1 MPDTNFL
8 FDERIYRTLT
18 VNRAKTD
25 PSTLFI
31 VPGVTQMT
39 YAGSYYES
47 PAAAIQSGINKEEE
61 LTSPGVKYDSNTIS
75 TIRASAQNRAQAI
88 IEANKNNAP
97 YYNAP
102 LSFIHPYA
110 LLRLNSKQTFDS
122 SGKAIT
128 SGIIDKAGEQ
138 KWYEVD
144 SSGLIGNTNTN
155 NYAKN
160 PTTADLISWS
170 KSDPRGRFTYMFQD
184 FVFCKYWN
192 RIENNRMITL
202 RRYPAPVVDAV
213 EPADYNG
220 PDKLPEVLKNIG
232 NNNNDN
238 LPYPTKNVFAPLA
251 TAITYFGEGT
261 GNSLKDL
268 LTFAYQYNWDEM
280 ETDVWDTTSSQIEEG
295 DILNGSAQWLS
306 GGLSVLAQATGIIRD
321 LRGIEQIN
329 SIHAVGLP
337 PDPYEHGPYENR
349 ILGPVNV
356 INNSYKRKRGL
367 KFTHDSLVLS
377 FEYMSR
383 PIAHVN
389 NKAIMLDLL
398 ANILTMTYS
407 SAVFFGGA
415 HKYRTEHPAIYPW
428 RNTNSLNKI
437 YKGQLFGK
445 DGAWHDVLSEVFN
458 QSNANW
464 ILDLANGITNAVK
477 AVASDLIATITGRK
491 QSDEEKTQNENAKG
505 KGANIAN
512 TIMGTAGRAI
522 AAKFLK
528 GKQAPWLQNARALL
542 TGEPV
547 GDWHLMIGN
556 PLNPI
561 AMIGNLIVTNSKIE
575 FSDELGPDD
584 FPIGFKAEITLQHAM
599 GRDKDGIE
607 AMFNRG
613 AGRIYIL
620 PDDFVSSA
628 DGESTVD
635 KYSGDNNPFE
645 GTFKANGEYGVL
657 ATTGSYYVKGS
668 TTPLWSS
675 KDRRTTTGVYTP
687 TLSSSTFN
695 INNNAVVV
703 VNDFKTQ
710 AWQMHSTL

>member
-1 MPDTNFL
+1 MADMDL

-18 VNRAKTD
+18 IKGTSDNRNG
-25 PSTLFI
+25 LFI

-47 PAAAIQSGINKEEE
+47 PAAAIQSGIDKIEE
-61 LTSPGVKYDSNTIS
+61 LSSEGIDDAIKSSIMS
-75 TIRASAQNRAQAI
+75 SAKGRAKAI
-88 IEANKNNAP
+88 IEANEKNAKF
-97 YYNAP
+97 YNAP

-110 LLRLNSKQTFDS
+110 LLRLNSAQTTNTDA
-122 SGKAIT
+122 SGNINNVTT

-138 KWYEVD
+138 KWYEED
-144 SSGLIGNTNTN
+144 STGLPDNSK

-220 PDKLPEVLKNIG
+220 ADVLSHV
-232 NNNNDN
+232 D
-238 LPYPTKNVFAPLA
+238 PTNADTWPTPTDNVFAPLA

-261 GNSLKDL
+261 GNSLKEL
-268 LTFAYQYNWDEM
+268 LGFAYQYNWDEM
-280 ETDVWDTTSSQIEEG
+280 ETDVWNTTSSQIEEG
-295 DILNGSAQWLS
+295 KILNENAQWLS
-306 GGLSVLAQATGIIRD
+306 GGLSVIAQATGIIRD
-321 LRGIEQIN
+321 LQGKEKIQ

-337 PDPYEHGPYENR
+337 PDPYSSGPYENR

-367 KFTHDSLVLS
+367 KFTHDSLTLT

-383 PIAHVN
+383 PIANVN

-415 HKYRTEHPAIYPW
+415 HRYRTDHPAIYPW

-437 YKGQLFGK
+437 YRGKLFGK
-445 DGAWHDVLSEVFN
+445 ESAWYDVLKDVFN
-458 QSNANW
+458 RENGDW

-477 AVASDLIATITGRK
+477 AVASDLIAAITGK
-491 QSDEEKTQNENAKG
+491 TQSSEEKEQNENDKRRG
-505 KGANIAN
+505 KTIVN
-512 TIMGTAGRAI
+512 TVMGTAGRAV

-528 GKQAPWLQNARALL
+528 GKQAPWLQDARALL

-584 FPIGFKAEITLQHAM
+584 FPIGFKAQITLQHAM

-635 KYSGDNNPFE
+635 KYTGKNNPFE
-645 GTFKANGEYGVL
+645 GTFKTNGEYGVL
-657 ATTGSYYVKGS
+657 ATTGSFYAKGS
-668 TTPLWSS
+668 TTSLWSS
-675 KDRRTTTGVYTP
+675 KDRRTRTGTYTP
-687 TLSSSTFN
+687 TLSANT
-695 INNNAVVV
+695 INTNGKNVFVI
-703 VNDFKTQ
+703 NDFKTQ

>member
-1 MPDTNFL
+1 MADMDL

-18 VNRAKTD
+18 IKGTSDNRNG
-25 PSTLFI
+25 LFI

-47 PAAAIQSGINKEEE
+47 PAAAIQSGIDKIEE
-61 LTSPGVKYDSNTIS
+61 LPSEGIDDAIKSSIMS
-75 TIRASAQNRAQAI
+75 SAKGRAKAI
-88 IEANKNNAP
+88 IEANEKNAKF
-97 YYNAP
+97 YNAP

-110 LLRLNSKQTFDS
+110 LLRLNSAQRTNTDA
-122 SGKAIT
+122 SGNVTSVTT

-138 KWYEVD
+138 KWYEED
-144 SSGLIGNTNTN
+144 STGLPDNSK

-220 PDKLPEVLKNIG
+220 ADVLSHVDP
-232 NNNNDN
+232 NNADTW
-238 LPYPTKNVFAPLA
+238 PTPTDNVFAPLA

-261 GNSLKDL
+261 GNSLKEL
-268 LTFAYQYNWDEM
+268 LGFAYQYNWDDM
-280 ETDVWDTTSSQIEEG
+280 ETDVWNTTSSQIEEG
-295 DILNGSAQWLS
+295 KILNENAQWLS
-306 GGLSVLAQATGIIRD
+306 GGLSVIAQATGIIRD
-321 LRGIEQIN
+321 LQGKEKIQ

-337 PDPYEHGPYENR
+337 PDPYSSGPYENR

-367 KFTHDSLVLS
+367 KFTHDSLTLT

-383 PIAHVN
+383 PIANVN

-415 HKYRTEHPAIYPW
+415 HRYRTDHPAIYPW

-437 YKGQLFGK
+437 YRGKLFGK
-445 DGAWHDVLSEVFN
+445 ESAWYDVLKDVFN
-458 QSNANW
+458 RENGDW
-464 ILDLANGITNAVK
+464 ILDLANGIKNAVK
-477 AVASDLIATITGRK
+477 AVASDLIAAVTGK
-491 QSDEEKTQNENAKG
+491 TQSNEEKEQNENDKRRG
-505 KGANIAN
+505 KTIVN
-512 TIMGTAGRAI
+512 TVMGTAGRAV

-528 GKQAPWLQNARALL
+528 GQQAPWLQDARALL

-584 FPIGFKAEITLQHAM
+584 FPIGFKAQITLQHAM

-635 KYSGDNNPFE
+635 KYTGKNNPFE
-645 GTFKANGEYGVL
+645 GTFKTNGEYGVL
-657 ATTGSYYVKGS
+657 ATTGSYYAKGS
-668 TTPLWSS
+668 TTTLWSS
-675 KDRRTTTGVYTP
+675 KDRRTRTGTYTP
-687 TLSSSTFN
+687 TLSANTGGT
-695 INNNAVVV
+695 INGKEVFAI
-703 VNDFKTQ
+703 NDFKTQ

>member
-1 MPDTNFL
+1 MADLL

-18 VNRAKTD
+18 IKHANKDDGTV
-25 PSTLFI
+25 FI

-39 YAGSYYES
+39 YAGSFYES
-47 PAAAIQSGINKEEE
+47 PAAAYQSGIDKIEEVKDLDINKQIIDGIKK
-61 LTSPGVKYDSNTIS
+61 SANDRADAIVK
-75 TIRASAQNRAQAI
+75 
-88 IEANKNNAP
+88 ANEKNAKF
-97 YYNAP
+97 YNAP

-110 LLRLNSKQTFDS
+110 LLRLNSAQTRDS
-122 SGKAIT
+122 SGNFIT

-138 KWYEVD
+138 KWYEED
-144 SSGLIGNTNTN
+144 SSGLPNTSK

-213 EPADYNG
+213 EPADYSG
-220 PDKLPEVLKNIG
+220 PDRLPDVINSIG
-232 NNNNDN
+232 NNDN

-268 LTFAYQYNWDEM
+268 LAFAYQYNWDEM

-329 SIHAVGLP
+329 SKHAVGLP

-383 PIAHVN
+383 PIANVN

-415 HKYRTEHPAIYPW
+415 HRYRTDHPAIYPW

-477 AVASDLIATITGRK
+477 AVASDLIAAITGKK
-491 QSDEEKTQNENAKG
+491 QSDEEKTQNENAKA

-635 KYSGDNNPFE
+635 KNSGNNNPYA
-645 GTFKANGEYGVL
+645 GTFKTNGEYGVL
-657 ATTGSYYVKGS
+657 ATTGSYYAKGS
-668 TTPLWSS
+668 TTSLWSS
-675 KDRRTTTGVYTP
+675 KDRRTRTGTYTP
-687 TLSSSTFN
+687 TLSSSSTK
-695 INNNAVVV
+695 INGKDVVV

>member
-1 MPDTNFL
+1 MAEMDL

-18 VNRAKTD
+18 IKGTD
-25 PSTLFI
+25 KERGGLFI

-47 PAAAIQSGINKEEE
+47 PAAALQSGIDKIEE
-61 LTSPGVKYDSNTIS
+61 LSSLKHTEDTIK
-75 TIRASAQNRAQAI
+75 TIRSSAENRANAI
-88 IEANKNNAP
+88 KEANAKNAKF
-97 YYNAP
+97 YNAP

-110 LLRLNSKQTFDS
+110 LLRLNSAQTRDDK
-122 SGKAIT
+122 GNDIAT
-128 SGIIDKAGEQ
+128 GIIDKAGEQ
-138 KWYEVD
+138 KWYEEN
-144 SSGLIGNTNTN
+144 SSVSS

-220 PDKLPEVLKNIG
+220 ADVLSDVDPNNEEKLPT
-232 NNNNDN
+232 
-238 LPYPTKNVFAPLA
+238 PTGNVFAPLA

-261 GNSLKDL
+261 SNSLKEL
-268 LTFAYQYNWDEM
+268 LGFAYQYNWEEM

-295 DILNGSAQWLS
+295 DIGNGSAQWLS
-306 GGLSVLAQATGIIRD
+306 GGLSVIAKATGIIRD
-321 LRGIEQIN
+321 LQGKEQIQ
-329 SIHAVGLP
+329 SKHAVGLP
-337 PDPYEHGPYENR
+337 PDPYSHGPYENR
-349 ILGPVNV
+349 ILGPVNT

-367 KFTHDSLVLS
+367 KFTHDSLVLT

-415 HKYRTEHPAIYPW
+415 HKYRTDHPAIYPW

-437 YKGQLFGK
+437 YQGKLFGK
-445 DGAWHDVLSEVFN
+445 DSAWYDVLGEVFN
-458 QSNANW
+458 RENGNW

-477 AVASDLIATITGRK
+477 AVASDLIAAVTGRAQSSEEK
-491 QSDEEKTQNENAKG
+491 EQSDNDKKKG
-505 KGANIAN
+505 KAIVNN
-512 TIMGTAGRAI
+512 VMGTAGRAV

-584 FPIGFKAEITLQHAM
+584 FPLGFKAEITLQHAM

-635 KYSGDNNPFE
+635 KFSGDNNPYKE
-645 GTFKANGEYGVL
+645 TFKANGEYGVL
-657 ATTGSYYVKGS
+657 ATTGSYHVKGS
-668 TTPLWSS
+668 TTSLWSS
-675 KDRRTTTGVYTP
+675 KDRRTRTGTYTP
-687 TLSSSTFN
+687 SLSANTGT
-695 INNNAVVV
+695 INGKDVFA

>member
-1 MPDTNFL
+1 MAEMDL

-18 VNRAKTD
+18 IKGTD
-25 PSTLFI
+25 EKRGGLFI

-47 PAAAIQSGINKEEE
+47 PAAALQSGIDKIEE
-61 LTSPGVKYDSNTIS
+61 LSSLKHTEDTIKSIRDSAED
-75 TIRASAQNRAQAI
+75 RARAI
-88 IEANKNNAP
+88 KEANKKNAKF
-97 YYNAP
+97 YNAP

-110 LLRLNSKQTFDS
+110 LLRLNSAQTTDTN
-122 SGKAIT
+122 GNVIT
-128 SGIIDKAGEQ
+128 TGIIDKAGEQ
-138 KWYEVD
+138 KWYEED
-144 SSGLIGNTNTN
+144 SLGLPNNAK

-160 PTTADLISWS
+160 PTTADLITWS

-220 PDKLPEVLKNIG
+220 PDVLSKVNPNNSDELPTSTNNI
-232 NNNNDN
+232 
-238 LPYPTKNVFAPLA
+238 FAPLA
-251 TAITYFGEGT
+251 TAVTYFGEGT

-268 LTFAYQYNWDEM
+268 LGFAYQYNWDEM

-295 DILNGSAQWLS
+295 DILNSNAQWLS
-306 GGLSVLAQATGIIRD
+306 GGLGVIAKATGIIRD
-321 LRGIEQIN
+321 LQGVEQIQ
-329 SIHAVGLP
+329 SKHALGLP

-349 ILGPVNV
+349 IFGPVNV

-367 KFTHDSLVLS
+367 KFTHDSLTLT
-377 FEYMSR
+377 FEYMAR
-383 PIAHVN
+383 PIANVN

-437 YKGQLFGK
+437 YQGKLFGK
-445 DGAWHDVLSEVFN
+445 DGAWYDVLNEVFN
-458 QSNANW
+458 QKNANW

-477 AVASDLIATITGRK
+477 AVASDLIAAVTGK
-491 QSDEEKTQNENAKG
+491 TQSSEEKEKNEKDKNTG
-505 KGANIAN
+505 KAIVN
-512 TIMGTAGRAI
+512 TVMGTAGRAV

-542 TGEPV
+542 TGEPI

-635 KYSGDNNPFE
+635 KFSGDNNKYKGE
-645 GTFKANGEYGVL
+645 FKADGEYGVL

-668 TTPLWSS
+668 TTSLWSS
-675 KDRRTTTGVYTP
+675 KDRRTRTGTYTP
-687 TLSSSTFN
+687 SLSANTGT
-695 INNNAVVV
+695 INGKDVFAI
-703 VNDFKTQ
+703 NDFKTQ

>member
-1 MPDTNFL
+1 MAEMDL

-18 VNRAKTD
+18 IKGTD
-25 PSTLFI
+25 EKRGGLFI

-47 PAAAIQSGINKEEE
+47 PAAALQSGIDKIEE
-61 LTSPGVKYDSNTIS
+61 LSSLKHTEDTIKS
-75 TIRASAQNRAQAI
+75 IRASAEDRARAI
-88 IEANKNNAP
+88 KEANKKNAKF
-97 YYNAP
+97 YNAP

-110 LLRLNSKQTFDS
+110 LLRLNSTQTTDTN
-122 SGKAIT
+122 GNVIT
-128 SGIIDKAGEQ
+128 TGIIDKAGEQ
-138 KWYEVD
+138 KWYEED
-144 SSGLIGNTNTN
+144 SLGLPNNSK

-213 EPADYNG
+213 EPADYDG
-220 PDKLPEVLKNIG
+220 PNKLPEVVNDV
-232 NNNNDN
+232 NNKDK
-238 LPYPTKNVFAPLA
+238 LPYPSGNVFAPLA
-251 TAITYFGEGT
+251 TAITYFGDGT
-261 GNSLKDL
+261 GNSLKEL
-268 LTFAYQYNWDEM
+268 LGFTYQYNWDEM

-295 DILNGSAQWLS
+295 NIVNGGPQWLS

-321 LRGIEQIN
+321 LQGVEQIQ
-329 SIHAVGLP
+329 SQHAVGLP

-367 KFTHDSLVLS
+367 KFEHDSLTLT
-377 FEYMSR
+377 FEYMAR

-445 DGAWHDVLSEVFN
+445 TGAWNDVLGEVFN
-458 QSNANW
+458 QKNANW

-477 AVASDLIATITGRK
+477 AVASDLIAAITGK
-491 QSDEEKTQNENAKG
+491 TQSSEEKKENEKDKNRG
-505 KGANIAN
+505 KAIVN
-512 TIMGTAGRAI
+512 TVMGTAGRAV

-584 FPIGFKAEITLQHAM
+584 FPIGFKAEITLKHAM

-635 KYSGDNNPFE
+635 KFSGDNDPYK

-657 ATTGSYYVKGS
+657 ATTGSYYVKGE
-668 TTPLWSS
+668 TTSLWSS
-675 KDRRTTTGVYTP
+675 KDRRTRTGTYTP
-687 TLSSSTFN
+687 TLSASRLEGKNVF
-695 INNNAVVV
+695 V

>member
-1 MPDTNFL
+1 MADLL

-18 VNRAKTD
+18 IKHANKDDGTV
-25 PSTLFI
+25 FI

-39 YAGSYYES
+39 YAGSFYES
-47 PAAAIQSGINKEEE
+47 PAAAYQSGIDKIEEVKDLDINKQIIDGIKN
-61 LTSPGVKYDSNTIS
+61 SANDRADAIVK
-75 TIRASAQNRAQAI
+75 
-88 IEANKNNAP
+88 ANEKNAKF
-97 YYNAP
+97 YNAP

-110 LLRLNSKQTFDS
+110 LLRLNSAQTRDS
-122 SGKAIT
+122 SGNFIT

-138 KWYEVD
+138 KWYEED
-144 SSGLIGNTNTN
+144 SSGLPNTSK

-213 EPADYNG
+213 EPADYSG
-220 PDKLPEVLKNIG
+220 PDRLPDVINSIG
-232 NNNNDN
+232 NNDN

-268 LTFAYQYNWDEM
+268 LAFAYQYNWDEM
-280 ETDVWDTTSSQIEEG
+280 ETDVWNTTSSQIEEG
-295 DILNGSAQWLS
+295 DILNGSAQWLA

-329 SIHAVGLP
+329 SKHAVGLP
-337 PDPYEHGPYENR
+337 PDPYEQGPYENR

-367 KFTHDSLVLS
+367 KFTHESLVLS

-383 PIAHVN
+383 PIANVN

-415 HKYRTEHPAIYPW
+415 HRYRTDHPAIYPW

-477 AVASDLIATITGRK
+477 AVASDLIAAITGKK
-491 QSDEEKTQNENAKG
+491 QSDEEKTQNENAKA

-635 KYSGDNNPFE
+635 KNSGNNNPYA
-645 GTFKANGEYGVL
+645 GTFKTNGEYGVL
-657 ATTGSYYVKGS
+657 ATTGSYYAKGS
-668 TTPLWSS
+668 TTSLWSS
-675 KDRRTTTGVYTP
+675 KDRRTRTGTYTP
-687 TLSSSTFN
+687 TLSSSSTK
-695 INNNAVVV
+695 INGKDVVV

>member
-1 MPDTNFL
+1 MADMDL

-18 VNRAKTD
+18 IKGTSENGN
-25 PSTLFI
+25 SLFI

-47 PAAAIQSGINKEEE
+47 PAAAIQSGIDKIEE
-61 LTSPGVKYDSNTIS
+61 LPSEGIDDAIKSSIMS
-75 TIRASAQNRAQAI
+75 SAKGRAKAI
-88 IEANKNNAP
+88 IEANEKNAKF
-97 YYNAP
+97 YNAP

-110 LLRLNSKQTFDS
+110 LLRLNSAQRTNTDA
-122 SGKAIT
+122 SGNATSVTT

-138 KWYEVD
+138 KWYEED
-144 SSGLIGNTNTN
+144 STGLPDNSK

-220 PDKLPEVLKNIG
+220 ADVLSHV
-232 NNNNDN
+232 D
-238 LPYPTKNVFAPLA
+238 PTNADTWPTPTDNVFAPLA

-261 GNSLKDL
+261 GNSLKEL
-268 LTFAYQYNWDEM
+268 LGFAYQYNWDEM
-280 ETDVWDTTSSQIEEG
+280 ETDVWNTTSSQIEEG
-295 DILNGSAQWLS
+295 KILNENAQWLS
-306 GGLSVLAQATGIIRD
+306 GGLSVIAQATGIIRD
-321 LRGIEQIN
+321 LQGKEKIQ

-337 PDPYEHGPYENR
+337 PDPYSQGPYENR

-367 KFTHDSLVLS
+367 KFTHDSLTLT

-383 PIAHVN
+383 PIANVN

-415 HKYRTEHPAIYPW
+415 HRYRTDHPAIYPW

-437 YKGQLFGK
+437 YRGKLFGK
-445 DGAWHDVLSEVFN
+445 ESAWYDVLKDVFN
-458 QSNANW
+458 RENGDW

-477 AVASDLIATITGRK
+477 AVASDLIAAVTGK
-491 QSDEEKTQNENAKG
+491 TQSSEEKEQNENDKKRG
-505 KGANIAN
+505 KAIVN
-512 TIMGTAGRAI
+512 TVMGTAGRAV

-528 GKQAPWLQNARALL
+528 GKQAPWLEGARALL

-584 FPIGFKAEITLQHAM
+584 FPIGFKVQITLQHAM

-635 KYSGDNNPFE
+635 KYSGENNPFKD
-645 GTFKANGEYGVL
+645 TFKTNGEYGVL
-657 ATTGSYYVKGS
+657 ATTGSYYAKGS
-668 TTPLWSS
+668 TTSLWSS
-675 KDRRTTTGVYTP
+675 KDRRTRTGTYTP
-687 TLSSSTFN
+687 TLSADAGN
-695 INNNAVVV
+695 INGKNVFVI
-703 VNDFKTQ
+703 NDFKTQ

>member
-1 MPDTNFL
+1 MADMDL

-18 VNRAKTD
+18 IKGTSENRGG
-25 PSTLFI
+25 LFI

-47 PAAAIQSGINKEEE
+47 PAAALQSGIDKVEEITD
-61 LTSPGVKYDSNTIS
+61 LKHDQQTIDN
-75 TIRASAQNRAQAI
+75 IMASAKARADAI
-88 IEANKNNAP
+88 KNANKNNAKF
-97 YYNAP
+97 YNAP

-110 LLRLNSKQTFDS
+110 LLRLNSAQTTDS
-122 SGKAIT
+122 SGNVIT
-128 SGIIDKAGEQ
+128 SGIIDKTGEQ
-138 KWYEVD
+138 KWYEED
-144 SSGLIGNTNTN
+144 SLGLPSNSK

-213 EPADYNG
+213 EPADYDG
-220 PDKLPEVLKNIG
+220 PDKLSEVV
-232 NNNNDN
+232 NNVNNKDK
-238 LPYPTKNVFAPLA
+238 LPYPSGNVFAPLA
-251 TAITYFGEGT
+251 TAITYFGDGT
-261 GNSLKDL
+261 GNSLKEL
-268 LTFAYQYNWDEM
+268 LGFSYQYNWDEM
-280 ETDVWDTTSSQIEEG
+280 ETDVWNTTSSQIEEG
-295 DILNGSAQWLS
+295 NIVNGGPQWLS

-321 LRGIEQIN
+321 LQGVEQIQ
-329 SIHAVGLP
+329 SQHAVGLP
-337 PDPYEHGPYENR
+337 PDPYEQGPYENR

-367 KFTHDSLVLS
+367 KFEHDSLTLT
-377 FEYMSR
+377 FEYMAR

-415 HKYRTEHPAIYPW
+415 HKYRTEYPAIYPW

-445 DGAWHDVLSEVFN
+445 NGAWYDVFHEVFN
-458 QSNANW
+458 QKNSNW
-464 ILDLANGITNAVK
+464 ILDIANGITNAVK
-477 AVASDLIATITGRK
+477 AVASDLIAAITGK
-491 QSDEEKTQNENAKG
+491 TQSSEEKEKNEKD
-505 KGANIAN
+505 KN
-512 TIMGTAGRAI
+512 TGRAIVNTVMGTAGRAV

-584 FPIGFKAEITLQHAM
+584 FPIGFKAEITLKHAM

-635 KYSGDNNPFE
+635 KFSGDNNKYKGE
-645 GTFKANGEYGVL
+645 FKANGEYGIL
-657 ATTGSYYVKGS
+657 ATTGSYHVKGATRS
-668 TTPLWSS
+668 LWSS
-675 KDRRTTTGVYTP
+675 KDRRTRTGTYTP
-687 TLSSSTFN
+687 SLSANTGTVNGKDVFA
-695 INNNAVVV
+695 I
-703 VNDFKTQ
+703 NDFKTQ

>member
-1 MPDTNFL
+1 MADLL

-18 VNRAKTD
+18 IKHANKDDGTV
-25 PSTLFI
+25 FI

-39 YAGSYYES
+39 YAGSFYES
-47 PAAAIQSGINKEEE
+47 PAAAYQSGIDKIEEIKDLDINKQIIDGIKN
-61 LTSPGVKYDSNTIS
+61 SANDRADAIVK
-75 TIRASAQNRAQAI
+75 
-88 IEANKNNAP
+88 ANEKNAKF
-97 YYNAP
+97 YNAP

-110 LLRLNSKQTFDS
+110 LLRLNSAQTRDS
-122 SGKAIT
+122 SGNFIT

-138 KWYEVD
+138 KWYEED
-144 SSGLIGNTNTN
+144 SSGLPNTSK

-213 EPADYNG
+213 EPADYSG
-220 PDKLPEVLKNIG
+220 PDRLPDVINSIG
-232 NNNNDN
+232 NNDN

-268 LTFAYQYNWDEM
+268 LAFAYQYNWDEM

-295 DILNGSAQWLS
+295 DILNGSAQWLA

-329 SIHAVGLP
+329 SKHAVGLP

-383 PIAHVN
+383 PIANVN

-415 HKYRTEHPAIYPW
+415 HRYRTDHPAIYPW

-477 AVASDLIATITGRK
+477 AVASDLIAAITGKK
-491 QSDEEKTQNENAKG
+491 QSDEEKTQNENAKA

-635 KYSGDNNPFE
+635 KNSGNNNPYA
-645 GTFKANGEYGVL
+645 GTFKTNGEYGVL
-657 ATTGSYYVKGS
+657 ATTGSYYAKGS
-668 TTPLWSS
+668 TTSLWSS
-675 KDRRTTTGVYTP
+675 KDRRTRTGTYTP
-687 TLSSSTFN
+687 TLSSSSTK
-695 INNNAVVV
+695 INGKDVVV

>member
-1 MPDTNFL
+1 MADMDL

-18 VNRAKTD
+18 IKGTSDNRNG
-25 PSTLFI
+25 LFI

-47 PAAAIQSGINKEEE
+47 PAAAIQSGIDKIEE
-61 LTSPGVKYDSNTIS
+61 LTDPNSDTNKEPFNS
-75 TIRASAQNRAQAI
+75 IRQSADDRAKAI
-88 IEANKNNAP
+88 INANKNNAQF
-97 YYNAP
+97 YNAP

-110 LLRLNSKQTFDS
+110 LLRLNSAQTTDA
-122 SGKAIT
+122 SGNVIA

-138 KWYEVD
+138 KWYEED
-144 SSGLIGNTNTN
+144 STGLPDNSK

-220 PDKLPEVLKNIG
+220 ADKLPDVVKDVG
-232 NNNNDN
+232 NNNTDN
-238 LPYPTKNVFAPLA
+238 LPYPTENVFAPLA

-261 GNSLKDL
+261 GNSLKEL
-268 LTFAYQYNWDEM
+268 LGFAYQYNWDEM

-295 DILNGSAQWLS
+295 NITNGPQWLA

-321 LRGIEQIN
+321 LQGVEKIRSQ
-329 SIHAVGLP
+329 HAVGLP
-337 PDPYEHGPYENR
+337 PDPYSQGPYENR

-367 KFTHDSLVLS
+367 KFTHDSLTLT

-383 PIAHVN
+383 PIANVN

-407 SAVFFGGA
+407 SAIFFGGA
-415 HKYRTEHPAIYPW
+415 HKYRTEYPAIYPW

-437 YKGQLFGK
+437 YRGKLFGK
-445 DGAWHDVLSEVFN
+445 ESAWYDVLGEVFN
-458 QSNANW
+458 RENGNW

-477 AVASDLIATITGRK
+477 AVASDLIAAVTGK
-491 QSDEEKTQNENAKG
+491 TQSSEEKEQNENDKKRG
-505 KGANIAN
+505 KTIVN
-512 TIMGTAGRAI
+512 TVMGTAGRAV

-584 FPIGFKAEITLQHAM
+584 FPIGFKAQITLQHAM

-635 KYSGDNNPFE
+635 KYTGKNNPFKD
-645 GTFKANGEYGVL
+645 TFKTNGEYGVL
-657 ATTGSYYVKGS
+657 ATTGSYYAKGS
-668 TTPLWSS
+668 TTSLWSS
-675 KDRRTTTGVYTP
+675 KDRRTRTGTYTP
-687 TLSSSTFN
+687 TLSANTGGT
-695 INNNAVVV
+695 INGKEVFAI
-703 VNDFKTQ
+703 NDFKTQ

>member
-1 MPDTNFL
+1 MAYTDLL

-18 VNRAKTD
+18 IKKRAKD
-25 PSTLFI
+25 DSTVFI

-47 PAAAIQSGINKEEE
+47 PGAAYQSGIDKIEE
-61 LTSPGVKYDSNTIS
+61 LDNPNINQQIIDDIKKSAED
-75 TIRASAQNRAQAI
+75 RARAI
-88 IEANKNNAP
+88 MKANEENAKF
-97 YYNAP
+97 YNAP

-110 LLRLNSKQTFDS
+110 LLRLNSAQTRDS
-122 SGKAIT
+122 SGNVIT
-128 SGIIDKAGEQ
+128 SGIIDKACEQ
-138 KWYEVD
+138 KWYEEE
-144 SSGLIGNTNTN
+144 SSGLPNNAK

-213 EPADYNG
+213 EPADYSG
-220 PDKLPEVLKNIG
+220 PDKLPDVIKNID
-232 NNNNDN
+232 NNKIE
-238 LPYPTKNVFAPLA
+238 LPFPTKNVFAPLA

-261 GNSLKDL
+261 GNSLKDIL
-268 LTFAYQYNWDEM
+268 AFAYQYNWDEM
-280 ETDVWDTTSSQIEEG
+280 ETDVWNTTSSQIEEG
-295 DILNGSAQWLS
+295 DILNGNAQWLS

-321 LRGIEQIN
+321 LRGIEKIN
-329 SIHAVGLP
+329 SKHAVGLP
-337 PDPYEHGPYENR
+337 PDPYEQGPYENR

-445 DGAWHDVLSEVFN
+445 DGAWYDVLHEVFN

-477 AVASDLIATITGRK
+477 AVASDLIAAITGKK
-491 QSDEEKTQNENAKG
+491 QSDEEKTQNENAKAE
-505 KGANIAN
+505 GANIAN

-635 KYSGDNNPFE
+635 KNSGKNNPFAN
-645 GTFKANGEYGVL
+645 TFKANGEYGVL

-668 TTPLWSS
+668 TTSLWSS
-675 KDRRTTTGVYTP
+675 KDRRTRTGTYTP
-687 TLSSSTFN
+687 TLSSSSAK
-695 INNNAVVV
+695 INENDVVI

>member
-1 MPDTNFL
+1 MADLL

-18 VNRAKTD
+18 IKHANKDDGTV
-25 PSTLFI
+25 FI

-39 YAGSYYES
+39 YAGSFYES
-47 PAAAIQSGINKEEE
+47 PAAAYQSGIDKIEEVKDLDINKQIIDGIKN
-61 LTSPGVKYDSNTIS
+61 SANDRADAIVK
-75 TIRASAQNRAQAI
+75 
-88 IEANKNNAP
+88 ANEKNAKF
-97 YYNAP
+97 YNAP

-110 LLRLNSKQTFDS
+110 LLRLNSAQTRDS
-122 SGKAIT
+122 SGNFIT

-138 KWYEVD
+138 KWYEED
-144 SSGLIGNTNTN
+144 SSGLPNTSK

-213 EPADYNG
+213 EPADYSG
-220 PDKLPEVLKNIG
+220 PDRLPDVINSIG
-232 NNNNDN
+232 NNDN

-268 LTFAYQYNWDEM
+268 LAFAYQYNWDEM
-280 ETDVWDTTSSQIEEG
+280 ETDVWNTTSSQIEEG
-295 DILNGSAQWLS
+295 DILNGSAQWLA

-329 SIHAVGLP
+329 SKHAVGLP

-383 PIAHVN
+383 PIANVN

-415 HKYRTEHPAIYPW
+415 HRYRTDHPAIYPW

-477 AVASDLIATITGRK
+477 AVASDLIAAITGKK
-491 QSDEEKTQNENAKG
+491 QSDEEKTQNENAKA

-635 KYSGDNNPFE
+635 KNSGNNNPYA
-645 GTFKANGEYGVL
+645 GTFKTNGEYGVL
-657 ATTGSYYVKGS
+657 ATTGSYYAKGS
-668 TTPLWSS
+668 TTSLWSS
-675 KDRRTTTGVYTP
+675 KDRRTRTGTYTP
-687 TLSSSTFN
+687 TLSSSSTK
-695 INNNAVVV
+695 INGKDVVV